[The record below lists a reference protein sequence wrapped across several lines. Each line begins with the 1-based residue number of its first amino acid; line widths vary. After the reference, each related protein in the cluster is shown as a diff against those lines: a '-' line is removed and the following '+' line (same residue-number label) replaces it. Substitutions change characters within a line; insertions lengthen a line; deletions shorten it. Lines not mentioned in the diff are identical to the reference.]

1 MVPIRKFWRSA
12 AVAVALGALAPAL
25 ATLWQ
30 NPAEAAGPRRAA
42 LTAQDRADVDRA
54 EAYLN
59 QVTTL
64 KARFLQLAPNGGQA
78 EGTAYFSRPGRM
90 RLQYDPPSPML
101 VVADGTFLIVH
112 DKELGEP
119 SYLPLNSTPAGILVR
134 ENVQLEGKD
143 VSVTRVTR
151 TPGVL
156 NVSLVEADDPGQ
168 GELTLVFSERPFA
181 LRQWRVVD
189 AQGGTTSVSLY
200 EAQSGLALDSKL
212 FKFENPNFTKPKFR
226 DG

>member
-1 MVPIRKFWRSA
+1 MAINTIVRGIALALVLA
-12 AVAVALGALAPAL
+12 AVPAGAPLVDHPA
-25 ATLWQ
+25 Q
-30 NPAEAAGPRRAA
+30 AAGPKRAP
-42 LTAQDRADVDRA
+42 LSAQDRADVERA

-64 KARFLQLAPNGGQA
+64 KARFLQVAGNGAQV
-78 EGTAYFSRPGRM
+78 EGMAYFSRPGRM

-119 SYLPLNSTPAGILVR
+119 SYIPLNSTPAGILVR
-134 ENVQLEGKD
+134 ENVQLDGKD
-143 VSVTRVTR
+143 VTVTRVTR

-156 NVSLVEADDPGQ
+156 SVSLVESEDPGQ

-189 AQGGTTSVSLY
+189 AQGATTSVSLY
-200 EAQSGLALDSKL
+200 ETQTGVVLDNKL
-212 FKFENPNFTKPKFR
+212 FEFKNPAITKPKLR

>member
-1 MVPIRKFWRSA
+1 MVSIRLILRPA
-12 AVAVALGALAPAL
+12 ALALAVLAAAPA
-25 ATLWQ
+25 ATVVPL
-30 NPAEAAGPRRAA
+30 PAEAAGPRRAP
-42 LTAQDRADVDRA
+42 LSAQDKADVQRA

-59 QVTTL
+59 QITTL
-64 KARFLQLAPNGGQA
+64 KARFLQVTGNGGQA

-119 SYLPLNSTPAGILVR
+119 SYIPLNSTPAGILVR
-134 ENVQLEGKD
+134 ENVQLDGKD
-143 VSVTRVTR
+143 VTVTRVSR

-156 NVSLVEADDPGQ
+156 NVSMVESEDAGQ

-189 AQGGTTSVSLY
+189 AQGATTSVSLY
-200 EAQSGLALDSKL
+200 ETQSGLALDPKL
-212 FKFENPNFTKPKFR
+212 FEFKNPNFGKPKLR
-226 DG
+226 EG

>member
-1 MVPIRKFWRSA
+1 MVAIGKSLRGA
-12 AVAVALGALAPAL
+12 ALALTLAVLTPAL
-25 ATLWQ
+25 VPGAPA
-30 NPAEAAGPRRAA
+30 PAEAAAPKRQP
-42 LTAQDRADVDRA
+42 LTAQDRADVQRA

-64 KARFLQLAPNGGQA
+64 RARFLQVASDGNQV
-78 EGTAYFSRPGRM
+78 EGTAFVSRPGRM

-119 SYLPLNSTPAGILVR
+119 SYIPLNSTPAGILVR
-134 ENVQLEGKD
+134 ENVQLDGKD
-143 VSVTRVTR
+143 VTVTRVAR

-156 NVSLVEADDPGQ
+156 NVSLVESEDPGQ

-189 AQGGTTSVSLY
+189 AQGATTSVSLY
-200 EAQSGLALDSKL
+200 EAQNGLALDPKL
-212 FKFENPNFTKPKFR
+212 FEFKNPNFTKPKFR